1 MVEDDGGSA
10 HFAWMNVL
18 RRRRFHHFPTSG
30 DPSKKEFS
38 GSEGVD
44 DIFGEAK
51 ALTIFLPLSPSPDN
65 ESTVENS
72 GDESTANWKSRD
84 GLGILILPDLL
95 KQRWGFN
102 EMLLDALDPATFG
115 EREATNKQKSLTQL
129 FLIFDILNT

>member
-1 MVEDDGGSA
+1 MDD
-10 HFAWMNVL
+10 V
-18 RRRRFHHFPTSG
+18 
-30 DPSKKEFS
+30 
-38 GSEGVD
+38 
-44 DIFGEAK
+44 FGEAE
-51 ALTIFLPLSPSPDN
+51 ALTIFLPLSPTPDN

-102 EMLLDALDPATFG
+102 EILLDALDPATFG
-115 EREATNKQKSLTQL
+115 ERETRNKQKSLTQL